1 MPISTSSR
9 EKSIRPVPVLMRT
22 SISGLARWK
31 PPSRGTS
38 HFMANEAVVVTVRW
52 PPRSFCSSFS
62 VASFSWSKAAR
73 TDGR

>member
-9 EKSIRPVPVLMRT
+9 AKSTSPVPVLMRT

-38 HFMANEAVVVTVRW
+38 HFMAKDAVVVTVRW

-62 VASFSWSKAAR
+62 VASFSWSNAAR
-73 TDGR
+73 TAGR